1 MRKDEFKHRCEMRMK
16 SFGLT
21 TEALGA
27 MFGKAKARVIE
38 ALRGD
43 NTDAARSL
51 RVKIDL
57 TLTGMC
63 NEKREQ
69 MAAEIEKVRAVQCP
83 HLQGKL
89 SVIMPEDMIYI
100 VTEDGIPVGSWNP
113 VTNTYSELDAAVMP
127 VVGRRVK

>member
-1 MRKDEFKHRCEMRMK
+1 MQRNHFKERAEIRMA
-16 SFGLT
+16 
-21 TEALGA
+21 ALGIVQKQLA
-27 MFGKAKARVIE
+27 DKLSKPVQRLTE

-43 NTDAARSL
+43 NTPAARSM
-51 RVKIDL
+51 RVEIDL

-83 HLQGKL
+83 HLQGKI
-89 SVIMPEDMIYI
+89 SVILPEDTIYI

-113 VTNTYSELDAAVMP
+113 VTNTYSELDAALMP
-127 VVGRRVK
+127 VVGRRAR

>member
-1 MRKDEFKHRCEMRMK
+1 MQRNYFKERVEIRMA
-16 SFGLT
+16 
-21 TEALGA
+21 ALGLVQKQLA
-27 MFGKAKARVIE
+27 EKLGKPIQRLTE

-43 NTDAARSL
+43 NTAAAQSL

-57 TLTGMC
+57 TLAGMC

-89 SVIMPEDMIYI
+89 SVILPEDTIYI
-100 VTEDGIPVGSWNP
+100 VTEDGVPVGSWNP
-113 VTNTYSELDAAVMP
+113 VTNTYSELDKALMP

>member
-1 MRKDEFKHRCEMRMK
+1 MQRNYFKERVEIRMA
-16 SFGLT
+16 
-21 TEALGA
+21 ALGIVQKQLA
-27 MFGKAKARVIE
+27 DKLSKPVQRLTE

-43 NTDAARSL
+43 NTPAARSM
-51 RVKIDL
+51 RVEIDL

-83 HLQGKL
+83 HLVGKL
-89 SVIMPEDMIYI
+89 SVILPEDMIYI
-100 VTEDGIPVGSWNP
+100 VTEDGVPVGSWNP
-113 VTNTYSELDAAVMP
+113 VTNTYSDLDAVVMP

>member
-21 TEALGA
+21 TEALGN

-43 NTDAARSL
+43 NTAAAQSL

-83 HLQGKL
+83 HVVGKI
-89 SVIMPEDMIYI
+89 SVILPEDMIYI

>member
-27 MFGKAKARVIE
+27 MFNKAKARVIE

-43 NTDAARSL
+43 NTAAAQSL

-89 SVIMPEDMIYI
+89 SVILPEDMIYI

-127 VVGRRVK
+127 VVGRRVR

>member
-1 MRKDEFKHRCEMRMK
+1 MRKDEFKYRCEMRMK

-43 NTDAARSL
+43 NTAAAQSL

-89 SVIMPEDMIYI
+89 SVILPEDMIYI
-100 VTEDGIPVGSWNP
+100 VTEDGIPVGAWNP
-113 VTNTYSELDAAVMP
+113 QSKTYRELDA
-127 VVGRRVK
+127 VVLPMIGRKVK

>member
-1 MRKDEFKHRCEMRMK
+1 MK

-21 TEALGA
+21 TEALGD

-43 NTDAARSL
+43 NTAAAQSL

-83 HLQGKL
+83 HLVGKL
-89 SVIMPEDMIYI
+89 SVILPEDMIYI

>member
-1 MRKDEFKHRCEMRMK
+1 MRKDEFKYRCEMRMK

-43 NTDAARSL
+43 NTAAAQRL
-51 RVKIDL
+51 RVQIDQ

-63 NEKREQ
+63 KEKREQ

-89 SVIMPEDMIYI
+89 SVILPEDTIYI

-113 VTNTYSELDAAVMP
+113 VTNTYSELDAVLMP

>member
-21 TEALGA
+21 TEALA
-27 MFGKAKARVIE
+27 EKFGKAKARVIE

-43 NTDAARSL
+43 NTAAAQSL
-51 RVKIDL
+51 RVQIDL

-89 SVIMPEDMIYI
+89 SVILPEDIIYI

>member
-1 MRKDEFKHRCEMRMK
+1 MRKDEFKNRCEMRMK

-43 NTDAARSL
+43 NTAAAQSL

-83 HLQGKL
+83 HLVGKL
-89 SVIMPEDMIYI
+89 SVILPEDMIYI
-100 VTEDGIPVGSWNP
+100 VTEDGVPVGSWNP

>member
-21 TEALGA
+21 TEALGT

-43 NTDAARSL
+43 NTAAAQSL

-57 TLTGMC
+57 ALTGMC

-83 HLQGKL
+83 HLVGKL
-89 SVIMPEDMIYI
+89 SVILPEDMIYI
-100 VTEDGIPVGSWNP
+100 VTEDGVPAGSWNP

>member
-27 MFGKAKARVIE
+27 MFNKAKARVIE

-43 NTDAARSL
+43 NTAAAQSL

-89 SVIMPEDMIYI
+89 SVILPEDTIYI

>member
-43 NTDAARSL
+43 NTAAAQSL

-89 SVIMPEDMIYI
+89 SVILPEDIIYI

>member
-43 NTDAARSL
+43 NTAAAQSL

-57 TLTGMC
+57 PLTGMC

-83 HLQGKL
+83 HLVGKI
-89 SVIMPEDMIYI
+89 SVILPEDMLYV
-100 VTEDGIPVGSWNP
+100 VTEDGLPVGVWNP
-113 VTNTYSELDAAVMP
+113 QTKKIQPLEPALMRVT
-127 VVGRRVK
+127 GRKVK

>member
-27 MFGKAKARVIE
+27 MFNKAKARVIE

-43 NTDAARSL
+43 NTAAAQSL

-57 TLTGMC
+57 KLTGLC
-63 NEKREQ
+63 DEER
-69 MAAEIEKVRAVQCP
+69 ARVVAEIEAVRGAYP
-83 HLQGKL
+83 ELQGEL
-89 SVIMPEDMIYI
+89 SVIIPEDWIYV
-100 VTEDGIPVGSWNP
+100 VTEDGMPVGIWIPQTNKIQP
-113 VTNTYSELDAAVMP
+113 LEPALMRVT
-127 VVGRRVK
+127 GRRVK

>member
-27 MFGKAKARVIE
+27 MFNKAKARVIE

-43 NTDAARSL
+43 NTAAAQSL

-89 SVIMPEDMIYI
+89 SVILPEDMIYI

>member
-1 MRKDEFKHRCEMRMK
+1 MRMK

-27 MFGKAKARVIE
+27 MFNKAKARVIE

-43 NTDAARSL
+43 NTAAAQSL

-89 SVIMPEDMIYI
+89 SVILPEDIIYI